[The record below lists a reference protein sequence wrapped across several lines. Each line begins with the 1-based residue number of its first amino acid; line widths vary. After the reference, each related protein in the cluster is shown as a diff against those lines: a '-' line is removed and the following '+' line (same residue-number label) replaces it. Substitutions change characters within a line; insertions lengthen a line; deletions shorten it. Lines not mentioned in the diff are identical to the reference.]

1 MNRNLILTTMLAVSI
16 CSGCSRMRSFTRR
29 DYALLEDPFTSE
41 LTDGTDSRVA
51 GSDRTEAP
59 AAGHLRLGDPSSDSS
74 RTVADYGGFES
85 DSDVVTSGQSGGRVP
100 ASLAVFA
107 GEAEKPEHS
116 PVSDETLI
124 EGFAEFAAQ
133 RKNEWNQQIA
143 EMQDSVEAD
152 VESDIRQVSN
162 TVIDGAKP
170 AFDVLN
176 ELSTGIPE
184 ESGEEIARPLIEARS
199 AMSASHASAEFG
211 DAVARGPQ
219 AAPIGAANPFAEW
232 EAGKKVASAVTV
244 PEPVFDE
251 PGAATR
257 VSGKKPVNDGISA
270 TANPFAEIS
279 TGKNAAEGNADDLF
293 DAFAAD
299 QQRLDEA
306 TAAPMEGAA
315 ASESLDS
322 GFSFDSGWRP
332 SGAVH
337 PNGR

>member
-1 MNRNLILTTMLAVSI
+1 MNRNLILTTLLAVSI

-41 LTDGTDSRVA
+41 LTDSTAA
-51 GSDRTEAP
+51 GSDRTVASP
-59 AAGHLRLGDPSSDSS
+59 AGRVQLNDLSRDSS
-74 RTVADYGGFES
+74 RAVADYGGFES
-85 DSDVVTSGQSGGRVP
+85 ESGVVTSGQSAGRGP
-100 ASLAVFA
+100 ASLAAFA
-107 GEAEKPEHS
+107 DESANPEES

-143 EMQDSVEAD
+143 EMQDGVEAD
-152 VESDIRQVSN
+152 VESEIRQVSN

-176 ELSTGIPE
+176 ELSTGDSEAP
-184 ESGEEIARPLIEARS
+184 GEEVARPLIQARH
-199 AMSASHASAEFG
+199 AMSASYESPVFE
-211 DAVARGPQ
+211 DAAVRAPQ
-219 AAPIGAANPFAEW
+219 VAPIGAANPFAELETAK
-232 EAGKKVASAVTV
+232 EATSSVTV

-251 PGAATR
+251 PGAATL
-257 VSGKKPVNDGISA
+257 VSGKKPVNDRLSTA
-270 TANPFAEIS
+270 ANPFAEMS
-279 TGKNAAEGNADDLF
+279 ADRKDAGSNAGELF
-293 DAFAAD
+293 DAFAAE
-299 QQRLDEA
+299 QQRQEK
-306 TAAPMEGAA
+306 TPSAPVDRGS

-337 PNGR
+337 PNSR